1 MNVDEEAVFILIRMK
16 TLHVVQQ
23 HGIGIIEVR
32 MGDEA
37 RRVCERDEKW
47 LKKKK
52 KKKKAQAKPLKFNL
66 KMI

>member
-1 MNVDEEAVFILIRMK
+1 MDVDEEAVFILIRMK

-47 LKKKK
+47 
-52 KKKKAQAKPLKFNL
+52 
-66 KMI
+66 